1 MNLEAVAPLSD
12 TLGILGLGMLGIFI
26 VTVAII
32 LTITLLNLLSSPT
45 KKGKRQSSY
54 GGDRMA
60 VER

>member
-26 VTVAII
+26 VTAAII

-45 KKGKRQSSY
+45 KKGQRQ
-54 GGDRMA
+54 
-60 VER
+60 